1 MKACKYFI
9 AILFILASN
18 CSFSQ
23 EICNNGKDDDG
34 DGLID
39 LHDPDCQC
47 HFKAFGNL
55 LQNGSFESYNSCPV
69 TYLYSNENSIANF
82 WQYGSYTN
90 FNEANYYHN
99 LSCAYDSGQ
108 VMLYL
113 PPALPLPDGTAFM
126 SITQNV
132 DPRHPATEDKE
143 IVKVYIAQCLQNP
156 LVPDSQY
163 TLSFSAGRF
172 KSFDDSDFKFKTLPF
187 TVAIFGNANCNAV
200 PFGSANVYSNGCPAN
215 YNGWQLLGKVEVY
228 SKGKWVQN
236 KINFTVPTNI
246 NVIEIGPDC
255 SLIKQNNDLEDST
268 TFLDYYVYDLDDLHL
283 LPTKDFHFLYIQT
296 PGENPCD
303 TVSTLSVP
311 FFSNTSYQWYKD
323 SIAIIGATS
332 NSFHLQQENAEGNY
346 NVVISNVDS
355 CIISQPFLVNNN
367 PLLHFSLPADTS
379 ICEND
384 SLLLAPP
391 INGITYDWNGKNG
404 NYVQIYNEGIYDI
417 TASSA
422 NGCSKK
428 FTVNVHSQNCSLF
441 MPNAFT
447 PNGDGKNDIFR
458 IPVSVKIKLESFSI
472 FNRWGNNV
480 FTTNNKN
487 EAWDGTYK
495 GMRSEAGTYIYI
507 IRGFVNNKETQLKGF
522 VTLIR

>member
-1 MKACKYFI
+1 MKGCKYFI

-18 CSFSQ
+18 YSFSQ

-34 DGLID
+34 DSLID
-39 LHDPDCQC
+39 LQDPDCQC
-47 HFKAFGNL
+47 HFKASGNL
-55 LQNGSFESYNSCPV
+55 LQNGSFESYNSCPA
-69 TYLYSNENSIANF
+69 TYLYSNENAIVNF

-99 LSCAYDSGQ
+99 LSCAYDSSQ

-132 DPRHPATEDKE
+132 DPMHAATQDKE

-172 KSFDDSDFKFKTLPF
+172 KSFDDHDFKFKEMPF

-200 PFGSANVYSNGCPAN
+200 PFGSANVYSNGCPLN
-215 YNGWQLLGKVEVY
+215 YSGWQLLGKVEVT
-228 SKGKWVQN
+228 SKGKWVQD
-236 KINFTVPTNI
+236 KINFTVPSNI

-255 SLIKQNNDLEDST
+255 SLITPDTDLEDST
-268 TFLDYYVYDLDDLHL
+268 TYLDYYVYDLDDLHL
-283 LPTKDFHFLYIQT
+283 LPTKDFHFQYIQT
-296 PGENPCD
+296 QSENPCD
-303 TVSTLSVP
+303 SVSTLSVP

-323 SIAIIGATS
+323 SIAIIGATA
-332 NSFHLQQENAEGNY
+332 NSFHLPPENAEGNY
-346 NVVISNVDS
+346 NVLISNVDS
-355 CIISQPFLVNNN
+355 CIISQPFLINDN
-367 PLLHFSLPADTS
+367 PLLHFSLPSDTS

-391 INGITYDWNGKNG
+391 LNGISYNLNG
-404 NYVQIYNEGIYDI
+404 NPENLVKIFNEGIYEI
-417 TASSA
+417 TASDA

-428 FTVNVHSQNCSLF
+428 FRVNVHSQNCNPF
-441 MPNAFT
+441 IPNAFT
-447 PNGDGKNDIFR
+447 PNRDGKNDVFR
-458 IPVSVKIKLESFSI
+458 IPPTVKINLESFSI
-472 FNRWGNNV
+472 FDRWGNKV
-480 FTTNNKN
+480 FSTNKRNG
-487 EAWDGTYK
+487 AWDGMYK
-495 GMRSEAGTYIYI
+495 GVESAGGIYIYI
-507 IRGFVNNKETQLKGF
+507 IEGNVNNKKTELKGF